1 MHAIPV
7 LPQSRD
13 AASSPAASD
22 GMLVGWT
29 LAYLTFP
36 ITAFLIGWLQWPLA
50 VPTAVVAIFFSYGI
64 YRNSHHIVSRP
75 NAAPHRLSHLLA
87 PAFVAFL
94 WLLPSGIGSFGTQTS
109 DYDKHNAMF
118 HDLLTQPWP
127 VSYFSIPTPDHPTS
141 KATPLVYYIAYY
153 IPAALV
159 GRAVSQNFLHPTEF
173 IYAGIGVWLV
183 LLWFRSLS
191 GVNSGLG
198 YLLFV
203 FFSGMD
209 FLGQKVIVGH
219 FSLGT
224 SNIEFWSKTWQYSS
238 NTSLLYWV
246 PQHAI
251 AGWLA
256 TSLILHDTL
265 KLKTSRNVG
274 YYFALALPW
283 TPFATIGLL
292 PLVVMNVAMSPIR
305 QCLSARNLLG
315 GGGLATVF
323 GLYYLS
329 RFPDSHSGWIWVF
342 SDFASLLPALLTF
355 ELLEFGIY
363 SLVCAIVLRRTP
375 DRFFML
381 FLASTVTLA
390 LIPLYKMGI
399 WNDFAMRASIPSLF
413 VICLTIAKTLGNK
426 HNLRKMPFLV
436 LMACLGIGSI
446 CPIREIV
453 RPLVNWREG
462 PFPERSV
469 VEQPPD
475 VAIQYIGDVNSFFF
489 KNLSKPLSGETSLPE
504 QLQDKTMIQEYL
516 SR

>member
-1 MHAIPV
+1 M
-7 LPQSRD
+7 
-13 AASSPAASD
+13 
-22 GMLVGWT
+22 
-29 LAYLTFP
+29 
-36 ITAFLIGWLQWPLA
+36 
-50 VPTAVVAIFFSYGI
+50 IFSSYGI
-64 YRNSHHIVSRP
+64 YRNSHRNDSKA
-75 NAAPHRLSHLLA
+75 NAGPSRLSHLLA
-87 PAFVAFL
+87 PALVAIL
-94 WLLPSGIGSFGTQTS
+94 WMVPSGIGSFGTQTS

-127 VSYFSIPTPDHPTS
+127 VSYFSIPTPDHTTS

-159 GRAVSQNFLHPTEF
+159 GRASWPELLHPTEF
-173 IYAGIGVWLV
+173 IYAGIGVWLA
-183 LLWFRSLS
+183 LAWFRSLS
-191 GVNSGLG
+191 GVNGGLA
-198 YLLFV
+198 YVLFV

-209 FLGQKVIVGH
+209 FLGQKAIVGH

-265 KLKTSRNVG
+265 TLKTSRNVG

-292 PLVVMNVAMSPIR
+292 PLVVINVAMSPVR

-315 GGGLATVF
+315 GGGLASVF

-329 RFPDSHSGWIWVF
+329 RFPDTHSGWIWVF
-342 SDFASLLPALLTF
+342 SDFTSLLPALLTF

-375 DRFFML
+375 NRFFVV
-381 FLASTVTLA
+381 FLASAVTLV

-413 VICLTIAKTLGNK
+413 VICLAIAKVIGDKPN
-426 HNLRKMPFLV
+426 RRQMPSLV
-436 LMACLGIGSI
+436 LVACLGIGAI

-453 RPLVNWREG
+453 RPLLNWREG
-462 PFPERSV
+462 PFPKRSV

-475 VAIQYIGDVNSFFF
+475 AAIQYIGDENSFFF
-489 KNLSKPLSGETSLPE
+489 KHLSKPLLGETLLPE
-504 QLQDKTMIQEYL
+504 QLQDKPMIQNYL
-516 SR
+516 GR

>member
-1 MHAIPV
+1 MQAHSA
-7 LPQSRD
+7 LLGSQD
-13 AASSPAASD
+13 TASSSAASD
-22 GMLVGWT
+22 GMLIGWT

-36 ITAFLIGWLQWPLA
+36 ITAFLFGWLRWPLA
-50 VPTAVVAIFFSYGI
+50 VTAAAMVIFLSYRI
-64 YRNSHHIVSRP
+64 YRDSHRSDSKA
-75 NAAPHRLSHLLA
+75 NAGPSRLSHLLA
-87 PAFVAFL
+87 PALVAIL
-94 WLLPSGIGSFGTQTS
+94 WMVPSGIGSFGTQTS

-118 HDLLTQPWP
+118 HDLLVQPWP
-127 VSYFSIPTPDHPTS
+127 VSYSTTPTPDHPTP
-141 KATPLVYYIAYY
+141 KRMPLVYYVAYY

-159 GRAVSQNFLHPTEF
+159 GRAGSPELLHPTEF

-183 LLWFRSLS
+183 LLWFRTLS
-191 GVNSGLG
+191 GMNNGLA

-209 FLGQKVIVGH
+209 FLGQKALKGH

-224 SNIEFWSKTWQYSS
+224 SHIEFWSTTWQYSS

-251 AGWLA
+251 PAWLA

-265 KLKTSRNVG
+265 TLKTSRNVG

-283 TPFATIGLL
+283 SPFATIGLL
-292 PLVVMNVAMSPIR
+292 PLLAINVAMSPVR

-315 GGGLATVF
+315 GGGLAIVF
-323 GLYYLS
+323 GLYYSS
-329 RFPDSHSGWIWVF
+329 RFPDTHSGWIWVF

-363 SLVCAIVLRRTP
+363 SLACAIVLRRTP
-375 DRFFML
+375 DRL
-381 FLASTVTLA
+381 FAVFLTTTVTLA

-413 VICLTIAKTLGNK
+413 VIQLAVAKVIGDK
-426 HNLRKMPFLV
+426 PNLWQLPTLV
-436 LMACLGIGSI
+436 LIACLGIGAL

-453 RPLVNWREG
+453 RPLLNWREG

-469 VEQPPD
+469 VKQPPD
-475 VAIQYIGDVNSFFF
+475 VAIQYVGDENSFFF
-489 KNLSKPLSGETSLPE
+489 KHLSKPLSEGESLPE
-504 QLQDKTMIQEYL
+504 QLQDKKIIQDYL
-516 SR
+516 GR